1 MLKRIRSKKEA
12 TTLHRLLSVT
22 AAAALLVGVV
32 GVAQAS
38 APTAATGTG
47 AQSAIS
53 SLEVRMAGPNTIL
66 EQTSAGMLNGTL
78 TGTTEDSFT
87 AVIHP
92 NGNFNAHGTVTCECT
107 VDGKSGVLEFVSTN
121 TGEVIDG
128 VPTFAGRFVI
138 KGGTGELSG
147 LQGVLEFEGTVDL
160 ATGLNTI
167 TYSGQIHS
175 HP

>member
-1 MLKRIRSKKEA
+1 MRSNKKRRWAVLAIGSA
-12 TTLHRLLSVT
+12 LVLLIG
-22 AAAALLVGVV
+22 AV
-32 GVAQAS
+32 GVAMAS
-38 APTAATGTG
+38 PPTAASGTG
-47 AQSAIS
+47 AQTAITS
-53 SLEVRMAGPNTIL
+53 FDLRMAGPNIII
-66 EQTSAGMLNGTL
+66 EQTSTGTLNGTL

-92 NGNFNAHGTVTCECT
+92 NGSFNGHGTVTCECT
-107 VDGKSGVLEFVSTN
+107 VDGKSGVLELASTN
-121 TGEVIDG
+121 TGEQIDS

-160 ATGLNTI
+160 ETGLNTLA
-167 TYSGQIHS
+167 YSGEIHS